1 MTDGRHVPRL
11 QNPPPAR
18 HYAIRGGAPLTPRS
32 LPSWAP
38 RPPVPGGG
46 VHEAAQR
53 IPAVTRV
60 LTRRV
65 RGHRGHR
72 GHRNEGR
79 TGEGKGRGAEAG
91 GRRQG
96 GGPRADPQAS
106 HGTASSDAPANSQA
120 TGRRVSRAAIAPLT
134 ATLRHFPHADSLS
147 SPHRRTL
154 GLAAPGRPA
163 QRLRCKAAGPAP
175 PAGGSQARSRRW
187 ALRHTRAQQ

>member
-1 MTDGRHVPRL
+1 M

-18 HYAIRGGAPLTPRS
+18 RYAIRGGAPLTPRS

-53 IPAVTRV
+53 IPAVTQV

-65 RGHRGHR
+65 RGHR

-96 GGPRADPQAS
+96 GDPRADPQAS
-106 HGTASSDAPANSQA
+106 HGTASSDAPANRPLVAEPPEPPSLH
-120 TGRRVSRAAIAPLT
+120 SR
-134 ATLRHFPHADSLS
+134 PHCVTS
-147 SPHRRTL
+147 
-154 GLAAPGRPA
+154 
-163 QRLRCKAAGPAP
+163 
-175 PAGGSQARSRRW
+175 
-187 ALRHTRAQQ
+187 HTPTH